1 MRKRVLLLAIAL
13 LLVWWL
19 WPTQSDPTPTQ
30 QALATDPVRA
40 QPTKQVMRS
49 APVDRSSQAAHQD
62 TADKDDEPAD
72 WTVQCPLP
80 MDAPYEGE
88 VVFAEVQPVE
98 EGVLIERV
106 KAEIRNGVLLV
117 EAKDPLNSG
126 SVRVPGYPDLDWMP
140 PEDGGCPDVEL
151 QVVSAVM
158 GTVSPSFGNVRVSAC
173 GTTREADADGG
184 FYVPATPG
192 TCRVQAHRSESGG
205 VLVYGE
211 EKTIDVIEGQDA
223 LVDLTVPEEEWGS
236 IGLTLTQEDERTVV
250 KRVIDGGPADAAG
263 IGVGDELLAV
273 DGKHAQECDRGWLY
287 SCFHGP
293 VGSMVTLEFADG
305 DVLELSRKP
314 LPEKQPAP

>member
-1 MRKRVLLLAIAL
+1 MRKRVLLSVIAL

-19 WPTQSDPTPTQ
+19 WPTQRATTPTQ
-30 QALATDPVRA
+30 KTITTDRD
-40 QPTKQVMRS
+40 QTQTTKQVIRS
-49 APVDRSSQAAHQD
+49 APVDRSSQAAHLD
-62 TADKDDEPAD
+62 TADEDEEPAN

-88 VVFAEVQPVE
+88 VVFAEVQPTE

-126 SVRVPGYPDLDWMP
+126 SVRVPGYPDLDWRP
-140 PEDGGCPDVEL
+140 PDGGCPDVSL

-192 TCRVQAHRSESGG
+192 ACRVQAYRTESGG

-211 EKTIDVIEGQDA
+211 EKTIDVTEGQDA
-223 LVDLTVPEEEWGS
+223 LVDLSVPEEEWGS

-263 IGVGDELLAV
+263 IGVGDELLVV
-273 DGKHAQECDRGWLY
+273 DGRPAQECDRGWLY

-293 VGSMVTLEFADG
+293 VGSTVTLEFADG
-305 DVLELSRKP
+305 DVLELSRNP
-314 LPEKQPAP
+314 LPDKRPAP